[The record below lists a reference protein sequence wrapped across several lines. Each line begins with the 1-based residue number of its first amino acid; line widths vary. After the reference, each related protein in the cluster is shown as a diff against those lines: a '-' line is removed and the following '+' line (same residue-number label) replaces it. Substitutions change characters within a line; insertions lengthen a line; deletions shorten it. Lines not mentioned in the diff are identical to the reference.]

1 MSNLENPRYDSGS
14 LLSVDDA
21 KIVFMADKGHR
32 VRCFAKELFAL
43 ASEKMKDLKL
53 GCTIANA
60 EPTKRR
66 LSWTSGVRTKDTYML
81 PSSNSISCAG
91 ERFDLP

>member
-1 MSNLENPRYDSGS
+1 MSKSENPRYDSGS
-14 LLSVDDA
+14 PLSVDDA

-32 VRCFAKELFAL
+32 VGCFAKELFTL
-43 ASEKMKDLKL
+43 ASEKTEDLKL
-53 GCTIANA
+53 GCTTVNA
-60 EPTKRR
+60 EQAKRR
-66 LSWTSGVRTKDTYML
+66 LSWASGVRTKDTYML